1 MVEKAKKKL
10 TCTRDEYTP
19 PNGWTREPD
28 AFNGLKLDMPKA
40 EAEKRVS
47 FGNCTVTTTEI
58 PDFPTRENFLYETT
72 LNVGGLAI
80 PGEVLFIENRLINLG
95 GKFDR
100 SLWDVIK
107 TAFIDL
113 YGRPHVDERNE
124 IFEQGL
130 SRRLEWQGDRV
141 RIGLLDFPDGTD
153 LARFYY
159 SQTLKGAKL
168 RIALA
173 HAKSVPPPEPPKI
186 VVEHSPSM
194 LILRLPDGTT
204 LDYARSDPAQ
214 IALKSTWHRGDD
226 GRFVYDLELDASM
239 LARIGIGDGGGC
251 VDRDAVVS
259 QPEGWHWM
267 WSGWEGSTGE
277 SDVSASGKIA
287 RFSITS
293 AMLPG
298 PMPINLVRK
307 DVQQSHAGWSITL
320 PPWPISVTLP
330 RRLYDAALKTLT
342 QHATFLNNTFIIGPA
357 IAPNSTEADLR
368 QLIQTWIDHYGF
380 DFLKPA
386 LHENGALSTE
396 LDQLK
401 SSTDF
406 ERQIIDC
413 LRAAL

>member
-1 MVEKAKKKL
+1 VYVYLTDRDFAQTNGQLLVATYSYMGGRGGVQKMVEKAKKKL

-19 PNGWTREPD
+19 PNGWTQEPD

-153 LARFYY
+153 LARF
-159 SQTLKGAKL
+159 S
-168 RIALA
+168 
-173 HAKSVPPPEPPKI
+173 
-186 VVEHSPSM
+186 
-194 LILRLPDGTT
+194 
-204 LDYARSDPAQ
+204 
-214 IALKSTWHRGDD
+214 
-226 GRFVYDLELDASM
+226 
-239 LARIGIGDGGGC
+239 GIGELVSAFKEVTQGGG
-251 VDRDAVVS
+251 
-259 QPEGWHWM
+259 
-267 WSGWEGSTGE
+267 
-277 SDVSASGKIA
+277 
-287 RFSITS
+287 
-293 AMLPG
+293 
-298 PMPINLVRK
+298 
-307 DVQQSHAGWSITL
+307 
-320 PPWPISVTLP
+320 
-330 RRLYDAALKTLT
+330 
-342 QHATFLNNTFIIGPA
+342 
-357 IAPNSTEADLR
+357 
-368 QLIQTWIDHYGF
+368 
-380 DFLKPA
+380 
-386 LHENGALSTE
+386 
-396 LDQLK
+396 QLK
-401 SSTDF
+401 VMGLGGQGAYQLLVTKSCTFFKVYVDEATAIRSF
-406 ERQIIDC
+406 G
-413 LRAAL
+413 